1 VDLFLAISQGI
12 GTSLATGL
20 RSLLPPLLVCALA
33 RGDIAVDFDG
43 TDYDF
48 LESVPFL
55 VGLVAVNV
63 AAFLANRSGARQK
76 LEWPFFAVSLVLGG
90 LMFAGS
96 LAEEDY
102 AAAPGLVA
110 GAACATLAYVAAQT
124 FLIRARTRLDARG
137 QEESA
142 GFLDVYVAVT
152 ALCLAA
158 LAVLIPPVSLIALAF
173 LVWVLAASRRRGS
186 RKYEGLRVLR

>member
-12 GTSLATGL
+12 GTSLATGA
-20 RSLLPPLLVCALA
+20 RSFLPPLLVCALA
-33 RGDIAVDFDG
+33 RGDLAIDFDG
-43 TDYDF
+43 SDYEF
-48 LESVPFL
+48 LESIPFL
-55 VGLVAVNV
+55 VGLLALNV
-63 AAFLANRSGARQK
+63 AAVLSARSGLRRS
-76 LEWPFFAVSLVLGG
+76 LEWPFFVVALVLGG
-90 LMFAGS
+90 LLFAGS

-102 AAAPGLVA
+102 TAAPGLVA
-110 GAACATLAYVAAQT
+110 GAVCATLAYVAAQT
-124 FLIRARTRLDARG
+124 FLVRARTRLDARG

-142 GFLDVYVAVT
+142 GFLDFYAVFA

-173 LVWVLAASRRRGS
+173 IVWVLVVSRRRGS

>member
-1 VDLFLAISQGI
+1 MDLFLAISQGI
-12 GTSLATGL
+12 GTSLATGF
-20 RSLLPPLLVCALA
+20 RSFLPPLLVCVLA

-43 TDYDF
+43 TDYEF

-55 VGLVAVNV
+55 VGLLAVNL
-63 AAFLANRSGARQK
+63 AAVLSDRTGVRRN
-76 LEWPFFAVSLVLGG
+76 LEWPFFAVSLALGG

-102 AAAPGLVA
+102 TAAPGLVA
-110 GAACATLAYVAAQT
+110 GAVCATLAYVAAQT
-124 FLIRARTRLDARG
+124 FLVRARTRLDARG

-142 GFLDVYVAVT
+142 GFLDFYLAVA

-173 LVWVLAASRRRGS
+173 LIWVLAVSRRRGS
-186 RKYEGLRVLR
+186 RKFEGLRVLR